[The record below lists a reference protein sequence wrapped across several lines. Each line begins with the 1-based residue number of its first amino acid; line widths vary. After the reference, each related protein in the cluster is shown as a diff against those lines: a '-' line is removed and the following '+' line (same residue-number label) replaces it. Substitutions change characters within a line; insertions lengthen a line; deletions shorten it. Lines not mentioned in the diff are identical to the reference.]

1 MVSLQS
7 LSMGFWLGF
16 LFWFS
21 PKLGIFLQ
29 VVFPAL
35 QTNSPLTPGPEALP
49 SMCCCRLS
57 KRLSHFRCFPDKTNC
72 KRYQVSFNFTFT
84 ENISMLLEMSHP
96 QNPEWDTGGRQW
108 SRSRGTGSEAPGERS
123 TINTQCFPS
132 TAYQGEVGEK
142 KKTTPHY
149 GVSNKL
155 RNFFDFHDVHM
166 AVNFRV
172 ML

>member
-35 QTNSPLTPGPEALP
+35 QTNSPLTAGPEALP
-49 SMCCCRLS
+49 SMCCCCCRLS
-57 KRLSHFRCFPDKTNC
+57 KRLSHFHCLPDKTNC

-96 QNPEWDTGGRQW
+96 QNPEWDAGGRQW

-123 TINTQCFPS
+123 TINMQCFPS
-132 TAYQGEVGEK
+132 TAHQGEVGEK
-142 KKTTPHY
+142 KRKQPHTM
-149 GVSNKL
+149 VFLIN
-155 RNFFDFHDVHM
+155 
-166 AVNFRV
+166 
-172 ML
+172 